1 MNESHNYEIISK
13 QQFGRL
19 SQNPMVKA
27 VNPSWRVQMIEENHS
42 YTLVGDFEE
51 YVELEAGANLIKE
64 FNGGYNLIIKGKE
77 RLLNKDAYQIQVVYK
92 DEFEFYLVQ
101 YPDDLGNLKWHLYNT
116 SGEILNAGFDE
127 IEIIE
132 FNCFKVRNGNQIQW
146 LNRSSKAIYT
156 IGSNESN

>member
-1 MNESHNYEIISK
+1 
-13 QQFGRL
+13 
-19 SQNPMVKA
+19 
-27 VNPSWRVQMIEENHS
+27 MIEENHS
-42 YTLVGDFEE
+42 YTLVGDFKE
-51 YVELEAGANLIKE
+51 YVELESGANLIKE
-64 FNGGYNLIIKGKE
+64 FNSGYNLIIKGKE

-116 SGEILNAGFDE
+116 SGEILHAGFDE

-132 FNCFKVRNGNQIQW
+132 SNYFKVRNGNQIQW